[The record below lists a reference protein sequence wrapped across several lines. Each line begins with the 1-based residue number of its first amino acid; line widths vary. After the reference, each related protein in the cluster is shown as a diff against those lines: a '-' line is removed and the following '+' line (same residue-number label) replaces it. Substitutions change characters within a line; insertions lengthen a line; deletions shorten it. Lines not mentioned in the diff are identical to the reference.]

1 MAPRSWLNTHVPPQN
16 EPKFL
21 KMIVAVNT
29 ARVLTCARHHVKH
42 LHALPHLSSSLETP
56 WGGCSKGCYCPKWG
70 PLETFP
76 GSATWH
82 LVFPLPGLLLL
93 SVTWLGPFH
102 ILGVSSHVTSWGR
115 PSLRTPCAVV
125 LLANWVSVCYYITS
139 LPLEHFSQAMLALFG
154 TAFCVFIVS
163 HCKENS
169 TWRAALPELL
179 VLGASS
185 GTQDSAQHVTG
196 AWPLFV
202 EWSQSQVSWASLWV
216 WHPLGVKAG

>member
-1 MAPRSWLNTHVPPQN
+1 MLLSQVGTTGDHSWLSHLAPR
-16 EPKFL
+16 
-21 KMIVAVNT
+21 
-29 ARVLTCARHHVKH
+29 
-42 LHALPHLSSSLETP
+42 LSSA
-56 WGGCSKGCYCPKWG
+56 W
-70 PLETFP
+70 
-76 GSATWH
+76 SA
-82 LVFPLPGLLLL
+82 PL
-93 SVTWLGPFH
+93 SVMWLGPFH

-185 GTQDSAQHVTG
+185 GTQDSAQHVPG

-202 EWSQSQVSWASLWV
+202 E
-216 WHPLGVKAG
+216 